1 MGGFLVTVDPRGR
14 SVSIPHYLIPNK
26 QSLAELGRPWKLL
39 SLALGMAWLIF
50 GALNYGI
57 ADWDVGISLLIGG
70 LTYLC
75 GPWSVRVILLSLR
88 HRPRYW
94 VLWIM
99 AALVV
104 ALFVVDWVYVLYH
117 TLVGNQMFRLEN
129 FYVSSAV
136 YFLAGSVWLYRGSL
150 REFVANLRALVR
162 GPV

>member
-1 MGGFLVTVDPRGR
+1 M
-14 SVSIPHYLIPNK
+14 SIPHYLIPNK

-39 SLALGMAWLIF
+39 SLAIGMTWLIF

>member
-39 SLALGMAWLIF
+39 SLAIGMAWLIF

-75 GPWSVRVILLSLR
+75 APWSVRVILLSLR

-104 ALFVVDWVYVLYH
+104 ALFVVDWV
-117 TLVGNQMFRLEN
+117 
-129 FYVSSAV
+129 
-136 YFLAGSVWLYRGSL
+136 
-150 REFVANLRALVR
+150 
-162 GPV
+162 